1 MNSDMQHSGVK
12 KTIAYK
18 FFLFDT
24 FVNWGLG
31 ILFLF
36 FYHPVEKLMSG
47 GPLLADFIWI
57 TMGAALLLF
66 GIWQT
71 YIVTGNRF
79 SRNTRLFGCIT
90 AWVPFLFLTY
100 VLVFMDFDLYPG
112 ARMLI
117 WAGNLY
123 MLTLG
128 ALYLNSYI
136 KHDHEN

>member
-1 MNSDMQHSGVK
+1 MQPGVK
-12 KTIAYK
+12 KTIAFK

-36 FYHPVEKLMSG
+36 FFHPAEEFMSD
-47 GPLLADFIWI
+47 GPLFPGFIWV

-71 YIVTGNRF
+71 YIVIAGRF
-79 SRNTRLFGCIT
+79 SKNVRLFSCIT
-90 AWVPFLFLTY
+90 AWAPVLALTY
-100 VLVFMDFDLYPG
+100 ALVFMNFDLHTG
-112 ARMLI
+112 ARIMI

-123 MLTLG
+123 MFTLG
-128 ALYLNSYI
+128 ALYLNSFI
-136 KHDHEN
+136 KHSGTI